1 MTKLFYLLSDRGR
14 INFWKLCQAF
24 GVNPQEERDERG
36 IHLEAIIEEDE
47 IAEVMQEIP
56 NYTISK
62 EGRE

>member
-14 INFWKLCQAF
+14 INFWKLCRAF
-24 GVNPQEERDERG
+24 GVNPQEPKEEE
-36 IHLEAIIEEDE
+36 IHVEIKEEE
-47 IAEVMQEIP
+47 IAEVMTEIP